1 MNKLKE
7 KLIRKAIGVH
17 KKIFPCKGKSRIDE
31 CFTVEGQKI
40 IFWFNTEDEN
50 THILF
55 EKIREAERN

>member
-1 MNKLKE
+1 MNDIKE
-7 KLIRKAIGVH
+7 KMIQKALGVH
-17 KKIFPCKGKSRIDE
+17 KKIFPCKGKTHIND

-55 EKIREAERN
+55 EKIKDVERN